1 MTALSRARFP
11 APPAPPPGSPRRSLR
26 KRLAL
31 LYGGLFFASGA
42 ALLAVADL
50 GLLSGGSTRPA
61 PPAAGGPP
69 SPVRPL
75 SGHPAGA
82 DLHQLLVYSG
92 AAIAVIAVLSVW
104 SGWVMAG
111 RALRPFQAIMATARD
126 ISASSLHERLSLDAS
141 YDEFQELGATLD
153 ELFGRLEASFESQR
167 HFVANASHELRTPL
181 TVERTMLQVAL
192 ADPDATA
199 EALRSTC
206 EKLLQLGEQQERLI
220 DGLLTLASSERGVE
234 RWEPLDLAELA
245 GQAIA
250 DRRQQA
256 ERRGIRV
263 AAALFAA
270 PAAGDP
276 RLVASLVANL
286 ADNAL
291 RHNAAGGRVEITTA
305 TRAGRATI
313 SVSNTGPVIPPGEVD
328 RLARPFQRLGPQ
340 RIRDAGGH
348 GLGLAIVCA
357 IARAHEATVV
367 AAARPQGGLDVEVG
381 FPASSRAVS

>member
-1 MTALSRARFP
+1 
-11 APPAPPPGSPRRSLR
+11 
-26 KRLAL
+26 
-31 LYGGLFFASGA
+31 
-42 ALLAVADL
+42 
-50 GLLSGGSTRPA
+50 
-61 PPAAGGPP
+61 
-69 SPVRPL
+69 
-75 SGHPAGA
+75 
-82 DLHQLLVYSG
+82 
-92 AAIAVIAVLSVW
+92 VW
-104 SGWVMAG
+104 SGWAVAG

-126 ISASSLHERLSLDAS
+126 ISASSLHERLSLDGP

-206 EKLLQLGEQQERLI
+206 EKLLLLGEQQERLI

-234 RWEPLDLAELA
+234 HWEPFDLADLA

-250 DRRQQA
+250 DRRQEA
-256 ERRGIRV
+256 ERRSIRV

-291 RHNAAGGRVEITTA
+291 RHNAVGGRVEITTA

-313 SVSNTGPVIPPGEVD
+313 SVSNTGPVIPPGEVG

-381 FPASSRAVS
+381 FPALTGWASGG